1 MSHPTINNNAY
12 KITQHGD
19 YNYSLAS
26 KGEYKTLLYLSILKT
41 DLLSTALS
49 TILIQLTG
57 QSSDADFGVLGEL
70 KAHNYFATVLRSHFF
85 LGIPDALC

>member
-1 MSHPTINNNAY
+1 MVVVQLVEQLLRGSNLVINR
-12 KITQHGD
+12 
-19 YNYSLAS
+19 L
-26 KGEYKTLLYLSILKT
+26 